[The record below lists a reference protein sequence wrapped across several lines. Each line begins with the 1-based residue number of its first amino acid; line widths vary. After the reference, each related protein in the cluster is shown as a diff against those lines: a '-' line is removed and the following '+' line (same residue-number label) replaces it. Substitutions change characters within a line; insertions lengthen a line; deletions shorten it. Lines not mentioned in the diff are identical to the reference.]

1 VYGICDQKIHD
12 VRPGSARTGQTG
24 QTMVLTPSQRTRLLV
39 KLRHAD
45 AAPRVALDRL
55 EARTIRRHRR
65 AGAPL
70 GALATIMARQVD
82 ELFGRAMLPTV
93 LAHHGKMTWAEVLG
107 ELRGEV
113 VAMLRGAGI
122 ASAPEWDEARRGGK
136 RRRRRPQCYTPPAGP
151 AGRWSTRHGRR

>member
-1 VYGICDQKIHD
+1 MGL
-12 VRPGSARTGQTG
+12 A
-24 QTMVLTPSQRTRLLV
+24 PSQRARLLV

-45 AAPRVALDRL
+45 ATPRATLDRL
-55 EARTIRRHRR
+55 ESRTIRRHRR

-70 GALATIMARQVD
+70 GALAVDMARQVD

-93 LAHHGKMTWAEVLG
+93 LEHHGKMTWAEVLG

-113 VAMLRGAGI
+113 VAMLCGAGI

-136 RRRRRPQCYTPPAGP
+136 RRRRRPQCYTPPPGP
-151 AGRWSTRHGRR
+151 AGRWASKL

>member
-1 VYGICDQKIHD
+1 MG
-12 VRPGSARTGQTG
+12 
-24 QTMVLTPSQRTRLLV
+24 LTPSQRARLLV

-45 AAPRVALDRL
+45 ATPRATLDCL

-70 GALATIMARQVD
+70 GALAVDMARQVD
-82 ELFGRAMLPTV
+82 ELFGRAMLPTI
-93 LAHHGKMTWAEVLG
+93 LEHHGKMTWSEVLG

-122 ASAPEWDEARRGGK
+122 ASAQAWDEARSGGK
-136 RRRRRPQCYTPPAGP
+136 RRRRRTQCYTPPPGP
-151 AGRWSTRHGRR
+151 AGRWSTRGRGHSVE